1 MKRIQK
7 TVAIA
12 LIATLN
18 LALFSAT
25 AGNAAVKLTTEQKKQ
40 LQYIVEEEKLARDV
54 YNYLATNVTT
64 QKFSNIVKSE
74 QTHMDQVSALLKSY
88 KVWNPTLNRKAG
100 VFWNQELQAL
110 YNELIAQGSAD
121 ALAAFVVGKLVEV
134 TDIEDIEVMLEKAW
148 PADIKLVLENLLKG
162 SQNHLAAFSR

>member
-1 MKRIQK
+1 MKRIPK

-18 LALFSAT
+18 LTLFSAT

-54 YNYLATNVTT
+54 YNYIVANVTT

-74 QTHMDQVSALLKSY
+74 QTHMDQVAALLKSY
-88 KVWNPTLNRKAG
+88 KVWNPTLNRKVG
-100 VFWNQELQAL
+100 VF
-110 YNELIAQGSAD
+110 
-121 ALAAFVVGKLVEV
+121 
-134 TDIEDIEVMLEKAW
+134 
-148 PADIKLVLENLLKG
+148 
-162 SQNHLAAFSR
+162 

>member
-1 MKRIQK
+1 MKRIPK

-18 LALFSAT
+18 LTLFSAT

-54 YNYLATNVTT
+54 YNYIVANVTT

-74 QTHMDQVSALLKSY
+74 QTHMDQVAALLKSY
-88 KVWNPTLNRKAG
+88 KVWNPTLNRKVG

-121 ALAAFVVGKLVEV
+121 ALAAFEVGKLVEV